1 MAAGAAFWL
10 TNRVANPVLRR
21 LLRSRPGRRM
31 GRGLAVL
38 RYTGRRT
45 GQPHELVCQYARA
58 GDTVWVLV
66 AKAEQK
72 TWWRNLRGGADVEL
86 WLAGEHLRARAVAV
100 EGADQPDEATAGL
113 TAYLAAVPLAVR
125 ALGLPKQPAPSEV
138 ATAAARATLV
148 RATLT

>member
-1 MAAGAAFWL
+1 M
-10 TNRVANPVLRR
+10 
-21 LLRSRPGRRM
+21 
-31 GRGLAVL
+31 L

-66 AKAEQK
+66 AKAAEK
-72 TWWRNLRGGADVEL
+72 TWWRNLRAGADVEL

-100 EGADQPDEATAGL
+100 EGAEQPDEAAAGL
-113 TAYLAAVPLAVR
+113 TAYLAAVPLAAR
-125 ALGLPKQPAPSEV
+125 ALGLPKHPAPDDV
-138 ATAAARATLV
+138 AAAAAHATLV

>member
-1 MAAGAAFWL
+1 MAAGDAFWL

-21 LLRSRPGRRM
+21 FLRSRPGRRM

-45 GQPHELVCQYARA
+45 GQAHELVCQYARA

-66 AKAEQK
+66 ATAEQK
-72 TWWRNLRGGADVEL
+72 TWWRNLRGGA
-86 WLAGEHLRARAVAV
+86 A
-100 EGADQPDEATAGL
+100 AGL
-113 TAYLAAVPLAVR
+113 TAYLSAVPLAAR
-125 ALGLPKQPAPSEV
+125 ALGLPKQPAASEV
-138 ATAAARATLV
+138 ATAPARATLV